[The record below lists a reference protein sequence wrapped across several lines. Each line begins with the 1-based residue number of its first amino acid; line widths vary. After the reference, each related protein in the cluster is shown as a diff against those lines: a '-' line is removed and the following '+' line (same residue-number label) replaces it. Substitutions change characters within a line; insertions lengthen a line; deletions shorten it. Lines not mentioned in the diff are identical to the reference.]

1 MPALAERIEEYS
13 GFPGARAGVD
23 FHRGYKGELLPK
35 QYIERGQFYFGFE
48 VDEKLLPFAIE
59 EFGDGCWVYGS
70 DIPHGD
76 RLYGAVDVFM
86 KRTDISEATKQK
98 LLVDNTAR
106 FYGL

>member
-1 MPALAERIEEYS
+1 VAWVSII
-13 GFPGARAGVD
+13 PGSLCGYGGINRA
-23 FHRGYKGELLPK
+23 FRL
-35 QYIERGQFYFGFE
+35 QRGQIYFGFE

-59 EFGDGCWVYGS
+59 EFGDQCWVYGS

-76 RLYGAVDVFM
+76 RLYGAVDVFL
-86 KRTDISEATKQK
+86 KRNDISEESKRK